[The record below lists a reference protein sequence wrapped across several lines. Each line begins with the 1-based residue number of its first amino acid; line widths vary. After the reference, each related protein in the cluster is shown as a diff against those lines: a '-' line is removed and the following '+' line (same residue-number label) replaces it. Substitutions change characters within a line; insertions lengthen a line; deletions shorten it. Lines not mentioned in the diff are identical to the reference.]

1 LIFLSIETSGEG
13 EVLAHN
19 RVQMTLDTAIEK
31 AEREFETT
39 LASTGKS
46 LSKLKTFVED
56 HPQMTR
62 PTYPVPEF
70 DGIVGNAA
78 RFVRH
83 VSEIMDGKARLP
95 NGHQ

>member
-1 LIFLSIETSGEG
+1 M
-13 EVLAHN
+13 LAHN

-39 LASTGKS
+39 LAGTGKS
-46 LSKLKTFVED
+46 LSELKNFVDE

-62 PTYPVPEF
+62 PIYPVPEY
-70 DGIVGNAA
+70 DGIVGKAA

-83 VSEIMDGKARLP
+83 VSDLMDGKARLP